1 MNYVLWGNQNF
12 VNNIKNSFFYKKFIK
27 NLFSTRER
35 ANRKEY
41 ITRLLMTVF
50 LHIINISIYKLSDLY
65 LSNSFVLNIITI
77 IFSLVCIIYTIQLF
91 FLNHRRLH
99 DFNVSGWWQLL
110 IPFIPLIICIA
121 NIQNLTI
128 ISLVQS
134 FLLAMPLFL
143 LLPYILFLPLSIIKG
158 TDGVNDYGEPPEY

>member
-12 VNNIKNSFFYKKFIK
+12 VNNIKSSFFYKKFIR
-27 NLFSTRER
+27 NLFSIRGR

-41 ITRLLMTVF
+41 ITRLLMTISLYIMNNF
-50 LHIINISIYKLSDLY
+50 LYKLSY
-65 LSNSFVLNIITI
+65 LSNNFLLNMITI
-77 IFSLVCIIYTIQLF
+77 IFTFVYIIYTLQLF

-99 DFNVSGWWQLL
+99 DFNSSGWWQLS
-110 IPFIPLIICIA
+110 IPFIPLVICI
-121 NIQNLTI
+121 IKDQNLTS